1 LAELRVALNNAQQ
14 LNSAEQLD
22 HYEDLIRELDEQ
34 LQQIGRH
41 QRREG
46 TPSEFF

>member
-1 LAELRVALNNAQQ
+1 
-14 LNSAEQLD
+14 
-22 HYEDLIRELDEQ
+22 LIRELDEQ

-46 TPSEFF
+46 TPSEFFWIFMGLEFFGFVKGNRNS